1 MSSTV
6 QWALIVLAALGAAG
20 TWVRAIVAWKEHR
33 AAELVRKWSI
43 GQ

>member
-33 AAELVRKWSI
+33 SAERMRNWS
-43 GQ
+43 QYQ